1 MGKRVEEKMQIPG
14 QQRELVAK
22 GFLHQTQ
29 SITNAGL
36 QWLSRKQSKFQ
47 LCPEHSAEVPQLQD
61 VAQQLGKPRGPSGNK
76 RIEREFQTAVNKLQ
90 EKINPQDA
98 SLSPSNPRRNHQ
110 DFPLIKIQVTFPFKR
125 TRLSGLA
132 LIV

>member
-36 QWLSRKQSKFQ
+36 QWLSRKRSKFQ
-47 LCPEHSAEVPQLQD
+47 LHPEHSAEVPQHQG
-61 VAQQLGKPRGPSGNK
+61 VAQQLGKPRGPPGNK

-90 EKINPQDA
+90 ESIDPQDA
-98 SLSPSNPRRNHQ
+98 SLCPSNPRRNHQ
-110 DFPLIKIQVTFPFKR
+110 DFPLIKIQVTFPFKL